1 MTARLLATALIIAL
15 LTGGLTFSAV
25 SSFDGPKWSAL
36 TKAGAKAF
44 ASGDFGSAERNFKDA
59 IEEVKSA
66 PQGDLRIAE
75 SFTNLG
81 VLYVSRGQMA
91 KAEPLF
97 EKSVKIK
104 EGALGSQDKDVI
116 AALAKL
122 TQYYLSNGKK
132 EKTRPML
139 DRLAAYGETEAGQ
152 YREVELS
159 FRKLSK
165 YYKAHRK
172 LEESEISVKQA
183 ETTTLSEMKDQAIE
197 TAVLLDGIALSLKDS
212 ALKEEAAQGKIVE
225 RMFKSALSLRER
237 ALPPDHAAL
246 AVSLENLGRLYL
258 AQGRVAMAEPL
269 LKRSY
274 EISLHTL
281 GPERRETQLRLEGL
295 AQALLVQGRLSEAET
310 LYRQLLDKTKP
321 SVDTLSNFAA
331 LLVKQGK
338 FGEAIPYY
346 GKALKAQESI
356 SGPQSASLVGLLD
369 SYAYALSRANR
380 TAEAKKLQSRAR
392 AIKG

>member
-1 MTARLLATALIIAL
+1 MTARRLAIAMFLSLYTGAL
-15 LTGGLTFSAV
+15 SARQAAC
-25 SSFDGPKWSAL
+25 FDGQKWSTL

-44 ASGDFGSAERNFKDA
+44 ESGDFGGAERNFKAA
-59 IEEVKSA
+59 IEEIKTA
-66 PQGDLRIAE
+66 PASDLRIAE

-97 EKSVKIK
+97 ERAVKIK
-104 EGALGSQDKDVI
+104 ESSLGTQDKDVI
-116 AALAKL
+116 AALSKL
-122 TQYYLSNGKK
+122 TQYYLANGKK
-132 EKTRPML
+132 EKARPMME
-139 DRLAAYGETEAGQ
+139 RLAAYGETEARQ

-159 FRKLSK
+159 FKKLSN
-165 YYKAHRK
+165 YYKTHRK
-172 LEESEISVKQA
+172 LEDCEISVKQA
-183 ETTTLSEMKDQAIE
+183 ESTTLSEMKAQAIE
-197 TAVLLDGIALSLKDS
+197 TAVLLDGIAVSLRDS
-212 ALKEEAAQGKIVE
+212 SLKEEAAQGKQVE

-237 ALPPDHAAL
+237 ALPEGHAAL

-258 AQGRVAMAEPL
+258 AQGRTAMAEPL

-274 EISLHTL
+274 EISTKTL

-295 AQALLVQGRLSEAET
+295 AQALLVQGRLSEAES

-321 SVDTLSNFAA
+321 SVDTLSNFAS

-338 FGEAIPYY
+338 YGEAIPYY

-369 SYAYALSRANR
+369 SYAYALAKANR
-380 TAEAKKLQSRAR
+380 GAEAKKLQGRAK